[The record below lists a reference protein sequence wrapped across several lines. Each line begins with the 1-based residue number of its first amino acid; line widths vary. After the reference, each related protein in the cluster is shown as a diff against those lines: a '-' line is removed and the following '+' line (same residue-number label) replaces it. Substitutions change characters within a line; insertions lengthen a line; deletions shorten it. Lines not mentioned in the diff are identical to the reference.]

1 MQQNI
6 QSHAFFTCSNPLKD
20 IFNYTQIQTEFDRKK
35 IFNEWLEFVSV
46 FSNSGKQ
53 GVVGLFRLSNKKKED
68 IQLVFKF
75 SKYINYLIKHEYS
88 VMKSL
93 NDLSDYC
100 FHFCKCFGII
110 KAKVDTEN
118 KKNPFNTENT
128 KSPLEQEVL
137 LMEYVNAPK
146 MYNYIKSPECQNDV
160 LYSCVKQVLLA
171 TRIAQLQKKFTH
183 YDLHSFNILMK
194 KCDEDLVLLYVLDEH
209 NQFCVPTFG
218 YYPVII
224 DYGYSYVSEMENGYL
239 YPSLLH
245 TDVGFTSDR
254 FDEVSDSKL
263 FLISVANDLK
273 KHKKDRKSSKFRKIV
288 KNIFHELQIDWESG
302 WDETGRSGASM
313 AVLKILEKCSAESD
327 LFTNYDHYCIDILQ
341 SLIIIPLEPQKCDN
355 IQDNYA
361 VFLKEFVKIEN
372 QIKRPFYSLCVLKCI
387 IDLARQLRP
396 TYLNSATREKAVT
409 LFRRF
414 LSEKIDSIISF
425 CKLDNVHYEKML
437 CSLYCLSKNIEGVLF
452 EQMRKC
458 QSEKTEEYS
467 KLPFT
472 EIENIFGVLE
482 TNIPSEYTF
491 NVNTKILAMNSL
503 KKTCVHLELSQENCD
518 QINEIHNLSKGSFLY
533 DLI

>member
-1 MQQNI
+1 
-6 QSHAFFTCSNPLKD
+6 
-20 IFNYTQIQTEFDRKK
+20 
-35 IFNEWLEFVSV
+35 
-46 FSNSGKQ
+46 
-53 GVVGLFRLSNKKKED
+53 
-68 IQLVFKF
+68 
-75 SKYINYLIKHEYS
+75 
-88 VMKSL
+88 
-93 NDLSDYC
+93 
-100 FHFCKCFGII
+100 
-110 KAKVDTEN
+110 
-118 KKNPFNTENT
+118 
-128 KSPLEQEVL
+128 
-137 LMEYVNAPK
+137 
-146 MYNYIKSPECQNDV
+146 
-160 LYSCVKQVLLA
+160 
-171 TRIAQLQKKFTH
+171 
-183 YDLHSFNILMK
+183 
-194 KCDEDLVLLYVLDEH
+194 
-209 NQFCVPTFG
+209 
-218 YYPVII
+218 
-224 DYGYSYVSEMENGYL
+224 MENGYL

-273 KHKKDRKSSKFRKIV
+273 KYKKDRKSSKFRKIV

-313 AVLKILEKCSAESD
+313 SILKIIEKCSAESD
-327 LFTNYDHYCIDILQ
+327 LFTNYDQYCIDILQ

-355 IQDNYA
+355 IQDNYG

-372 QIKRPFYSLCVLKCI
+372 QIKRPFYSLCVLKFI
-387 IDLARQLRP
+387 IDLARQLRS

-409 LFRRF
+409 LFRR
-414 LSEKIDSIISF
+414 LLIEKIDAIISF

-458 QSEKTEEYS
+458 QAEKTEEYS

-491 NVNTKILAMNSL
+491 NTNTKILVMNSL
-503 KKTCVHLELSQENCD
+503 KKNCVHLELSQENCD

-533 DLI
+533 DLM